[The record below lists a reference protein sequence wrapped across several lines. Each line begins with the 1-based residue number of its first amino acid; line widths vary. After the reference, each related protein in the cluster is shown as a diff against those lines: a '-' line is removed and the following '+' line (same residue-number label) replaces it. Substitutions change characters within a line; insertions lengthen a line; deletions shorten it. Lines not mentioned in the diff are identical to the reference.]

1 MKRLASALVVL
12 GLVIAL
18 PAAAS
23 AQDGKKKGERHGKK
37 REALLKKF
45 DKDGDGKLNE
55 QERKAAREFKAK
67 RRSDDGRDRKAPPR
81 RALRKFDKDGDH
93 RLDRSERRDLRKFR
107 DDRRDERRDKRR
119 RP

>member
-1 MKRLASALVVL
+1 MKKLASALVVL
-12 GLVIAL
+12 GLLIAL

-23 AQDGKKKGERHGKK
+23 AQDGKKKGERQGKK

-45 DKDGDGKLNE
+45 DKDDDGKLNE

-67 RRSDDGRDRKAPPR
+67 RKHDEGRDRKGSPR
-81 RALRKFDKDGDH
+81 RAFRKFDKDGDH
-93 RLDRSERRDLRKFR
+93 RLDRSERRDFRKFR
-107 DDRRDERRDKRR
+107 HDRREKSRR

>member
-1 MKRLASALVVL
+1 MKKLASALVVL

-23 AQDGKKKGERHGKK
+23 AQDGKKKGERHAKK

-67 RRSDDGRDRKAPPR
+67 RRGDEGRDRKGPHR
-81 RALRKFDKDGDH
+81 RALRKFDKDGN
-93 RLDRSERRDLRKFR
+93 RKLDREERRDFRKFR
-107 DDRRDERRDKRR
+107 QDRREKKGRR
-119 RP
+119 